1 MNVLENPVITDDIS
15 RMQTIDK
22 HFRKLT
28 EPVFRKHGFA
38 QGDLLAHWPQIVGEQ
53 AAAISSPEKI
63 RWPHGKDAK
72 AGGTLH
78 LKVKAGRGLDVEY
91 AADGIIERVNRFL
104 GYQGVVALKVVQS
117 HEFRPSIKISRKPVE
132 PTAAILARVAAV
144 ADPDLQAALARL
156 GAGVSAV
163 TPRSPQAK

>member
-1 MNVLENPVITDDIS
+1 
-15 RMQTIDK
+15 MQTLDK

-28 EPVFRKHGFA
+28 EPVFKKHGFA
-38 QGDLLAHWPQIVGEQ
+38 QGDVLAHWPQIVGEQ

-72 AGGTLH
+72 SGGTLH
-78 LKVKAGRGLDVEY
+78 VKVQTGRGLDVEY
-91 AADGIIERVNRFL
+91 AAAGILERVNQFL

-117 HEFRPSIKISRKPVE
+117 HDFRPSIKVARKAAE
-132 PTAAILARVAAV
+132 PSPAILARVAPV
-144 ADPDLQAALARL
+144 ADIELQAALARL
-156 GAGVSAV
+156 GAGVATL